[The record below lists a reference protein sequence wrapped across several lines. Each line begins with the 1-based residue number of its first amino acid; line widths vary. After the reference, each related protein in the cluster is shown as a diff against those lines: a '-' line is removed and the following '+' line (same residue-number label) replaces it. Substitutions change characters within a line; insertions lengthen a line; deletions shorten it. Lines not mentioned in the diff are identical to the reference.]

1 MGRKSSVITL
11 SKEDRERLEAQVR
24 ARTSQAQTV
33 TCAKVLLL
41 KADGKTADEIAEKLD
56 INRKSVLLCLKKYEE
71 GGIENAL
78 TDAPGR
84 GRKKP

>member
-33 TCAKVLLL
+33 TRAKVLLL
-41 KADGKTADEIAEKLD
+41 KADGKTADEIESLLKG
-56 INRKSVLLCLKKYEE
+56 INC
-71 GGIENAL
+71 N
-78 TDAPGR
+78 GR
-84 GRKKP
+84 GTSCGDQLARAVREAAG

>member
-33 TCAKVLLL
+33 ARAKILLL
-41 KADGKTADEIAEKLD
+41 KADGKTVDEIAEKLD
-56 INRKSVLLCLKKYEE
+56 INRKSVLLCLKKYKE
-71 GGIENAL
+71 GGIFSYLFSKSVCRN
-78 TDAPGR
+78 P
-84 GRKKP
+84 

>member
-1 MGRKSSVITL
+1 M
-11 SKEDRERLEAQVR
+11 EAQVR

-33 TCAKVLLL
+33 ARAKILLL
-41 KADGKTADEIAEKLD
+41 KADGKTVDEIAEKLD
-56 INRKSVLLCLKKYEE
+56 INRKSVLLCLKKYKE

-84 GRKKP
+84 GRNPEITDEEKAWIINC